1 MQIKQ
6 ILFDSMDLNGECGQ
20 LVAKS
25 ISNDGILGLQE
36 CKITKPGYES
46 FSVGF
51 GNKQVIKL

>member
-1 MQIKQ
+1 
-6 ILFDSMDLNGECGQ
+6 MDFNGECGQ

-25 ISNDGILGLQE
+25 ISNDGRLTLQE

-46 FSVGF
+46 FSVGL